1 MNIYK
6 YIGRKIKLLREKTNM
21 TQKELAIK
29 SNLTLYKVKK
39 IEDGN
44 HKITLSTL
52 CIICNVFKIHPKSLF
67 QDYSKQ

>member
-39 IEDGN
+39 
-44 HKITLSTL
+44 
-52 CIICNVFKIHPKSLF
+52 
-67 QDYSKQ
+67 

>member
-1 MNIYK
+1 MDIYK
-6 YIGRKIKLLREKTNM
+6 YIGRKIKHLRKKTSM

-29 SNLTLYKVKK
+29 SSLTLYKIKK
-39 IEDGN
+39 IEDGK

-67 QDYSKQ
+67 RDY